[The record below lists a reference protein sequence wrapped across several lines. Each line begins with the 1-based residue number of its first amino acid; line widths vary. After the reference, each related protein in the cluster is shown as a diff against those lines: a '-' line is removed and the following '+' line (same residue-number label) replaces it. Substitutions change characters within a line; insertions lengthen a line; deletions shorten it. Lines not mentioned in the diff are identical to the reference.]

1 MLNETIKKATTKKTT
16 KSISPT
22 EISSDTKSLQKT
34 VDAVETNEA
43 TKQSTP
49 TKVAK
54 KEKKIRE
61 SSEKNISEKAALEWR
76 DIYESRQTGRILT
89 DNIGGIEQHG
99 DSLCLIIK
107 KDDAKILIPGKD
119 ASPSEDLPPTHI
131 KGMLGAKIDYV
142 ITAIDRQ
149 NNLATG
155 SRRQAMQLRH
165 RELAR
170 CKVGDRVKGNI
181 IAVGISLLVVEAFG
195 IEKILRARDIDWG
208 QIPDVRNLYSVG
220 DECWMVIKELDL
232 ADNNI
237 RFSIKEADPDP
248 YDRIEEKFM
257 LNWIYTG
264 KVTGIPEYGIYCNLS
279 KGIDCLCP
287 HPGWTNMRLK
297 IGDMVSVKIKHI
309 DREKRH
315 VRGLIDRLI
324 SRG

>member
-1 MLNETIKKATTKKTT
+1 MSKVTIEKTVTKKKT
-16 KSISPT
+16 KSNPPKEAVS
-22 EISSDTKSLQKT
+22 ETKT
-34 VDAVETNEA
+34 PEEVVETKEA
-43 TKQSTP
+43 TKESDEA
-49 TKVAK
+49 KVIK
-54 KEKKIRE
+54 DTKKIRE
-61 SSEKNISEKAALEWR
+61 SSEKTVISEKAALEWR

-107 KDDAKILIPGKD
+107 KEDAKILIPAKD
-119 ASPSEDLPPTHI
+119 ASLSEDLPPAHI

-149 NNLATG
+149 SCLATG
-155 SRRQAMQLRH
+155 SRRQAMQVRQ
-165 RELAR
+165 RELVR
-170 CKVGDRVKGNI
+170 YKVGDRVKGNI

-208 QIPDVRNLYSVG
+208 QIPDVRNFYSVG
-220 DECWMVIKELDL
+220 DECWMVIKELDFE
-232 ADNNI
+232 NNSI
-237 RFSIKEADPDP
+237 KFSIKDAGPDP
-248 YDRIEEKFM
+248 YERIEEKFM

-297 IGDMVSVKIKHI
+297 IGDTVSVKIKHI

-315 VRGLIDRLI
+315 VRGLIDRMI
-324 SRG
+324 SRGT

>member
-1 MLNETIKKATTKKTT
+1 MSKETIEKTVTKKKT
-16 KSISPT
+16 KSGTPAET
-22 EISSDTKSLQKT
+22 ES
-34 VDAVETNEA
+34 E
-43 TKQSTP
+43 
-49 TKVAK
+49 TKVQKEVEETKEMVKENDGAK
-54 KEKKIRE
+54 AAKDVKKIRE
-61 SSEKNISEKAALEWR
+61 TSEKIISEKAALEWR

-107 KDDAKILIPGKD
+107 KEDAKILIPAKD
-119 ASPSEDLPPTHI
+119 ASLSEDLPPAHI
-131 KGMLGAKIDYV
+131 KGMLGAKIDYI

-149 NNLATG
+149 NCLATG
-155 SRRQAMQLRH
+155 SRKQAMQARH
-165 RELAR
+165 RELSR
-170 CKVGDRVKGNI
+170 HKVGDKVKGNI

-208 QIPDVRNLYSVG
+208 QIPDVRNVYNVG

-232 ADNNI
+232 ENNNI
-237 RFSIKEADPDP
+237 RFSIKDADPDP
-248 YDRIEEKFM
+248 YERIEEKFM
-257 LNWIYTG
+257 INWIYTG

-297 IGDMVSVKIKHI
+297 IGDTVSVKIKHI

>member
-1 MLNETIKKATTKKTT
+1 MSKESVEKTTIKKRT
-16 KSISPT
+16 KSSSPT
-22 EISSDTKSLQKT
+22 ESENETKALHE
-34 VDAVETNEA
+34 VVETKGISKESDE
-43 TKQSTP
+43 TKLV
-49 TKVAK
+49 KDV
-54 KEKKIRE
+54 KKIRE
-61 SSEKNISEKAALEWR
+61 TPEKNISEKAALEWR

-107 KDDAKILIPGKD
+107 KEDVKILIPAKE
-119 ASPSEDLPPTHI
+119 ASLSEDLLPAHI
-131 KGMLGAKIDYV
+131 KGMLGAKIDYI

-149 NNLATG
+149 NCLATG
-155 SRRQAMQLRH
+155 SRRQAMQVRQ
-165 RELAR
+165 RELVR
-170 CKVGDRVKGNI
+170 CKVGDRVRGNI

-208 QIPDVRNLYSVG
+208 QIPDVRNVYNVG

-232 ADNNI
+232 ENNNI
-237 RFSIKEADPDP
+237 RFSIKDADPDP
-248 YDRIEEKFM
+248 YERIEEKFM

-287 HPGWTNMRLK
+287 HPGWTNIRLK
-297 IGDMVSVKIKHI
+297 IGDTVSVKIKHI

>member
-1 MLNETIKKATTKKTT
+1 MAEETIEKTTKKKA
-16 KSISPT
+16 KSIKPIET
-22 EISSDTKSLQKT
+22 EVETKTLADSTEVK
-34 VDAVETNEA
+34 DAVNQVSETKA
-43 TKQSTP
+43 P
-49 TKVAK
+49 RDV
-54 KEKKIRE
+54 KKIRE
-61 SSEKNISEKAALEWR
+61 TPEKNISEKAVLEWR
-76 DIYESRQTGRILT
+76 DIYESRQTGRILI

-107 KDDAKILIPGKD
+107 KEDVKILIPAKE
-119 ASPSEDLPPTHI
+119 ASMSEDLTPAHI
-131 KGMLGAKIDYV
+131 KGMLGAKIDYI

-149 NNLATG
+149 SCLATG
-155 SRRQAMQLRH
+155 SRKQAMQARH
-165 RELAR
+165 RELVR
-170 CKVGDRVKGNI
+170 HKVGDKVKGNI
-181 IAVGISLLVVEAFG
+181 IAVGISLLVVEVFG

-208 QIPDVRNLYSVG
+208 QIPDVRNVYNVG
-220 DECWMVIKELDL
+220 DECWMVIKDLDL
-232 ADNNI
+232 ENNNI

-248 YDRIEEKFM
+248 YERIEEKFM

-287 HPGWTNMRLK
+287 HPGWTNIRLK
-297 IGDMVSVKIKHI
+297 IGDTVSVKIKHI